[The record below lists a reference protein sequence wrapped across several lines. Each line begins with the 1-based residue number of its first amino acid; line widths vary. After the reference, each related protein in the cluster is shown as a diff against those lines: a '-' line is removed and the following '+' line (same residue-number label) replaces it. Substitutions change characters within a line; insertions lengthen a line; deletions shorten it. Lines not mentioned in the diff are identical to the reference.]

1 MKTTQ
6 EIIRDLH
13 LQLEREND
21 LLNGY
26 RFKVQELEKK
36 IRNHAFLI
44 SHSDTKNMLFH
55 AAAITEYYTERSN
68 YMAEIEMLEKSIEMA
83 HDDIAEFES
92 EVK

>member
-1 MKTTQ
+1 MKTAQ
-6 EIIRDLH
+6 ETIHDLY
-13 LQLEREND
+13 LQLEKEND

-26 RFKVQELEKK
+26 RFKVQELENK

-44 SHSDTKNMLFH
+44 ARSNTKNMLFH

-68 YMAEIEMLEKSIEMA
+68 YMVEIEMLEKSIEIA
-83 HDDIAEFES
+83 NEDIAELES